1 METGPPEG
9 EESLKVGSFATHS
22 ARGVIRDPGT
32 RRKTMFALLFVA
44 VLMVI
49 AGATVLQEF
58 LNPREHAIRFILFW
72 LACAWL
78 TITSLL
84 LALFDVLMARAQA
97 RAAQRMLREQMRGNP
112 DEDED
117 ARDGSA

>member
-1 METGPPEG
+1 METPPKQK
-9 EESLKVGSFATHS
+9 SFSVPSFAIHS

>member
-1 METGPPEG
+1 METGPPE

-22 ARGVIRDPGT
+22 ARGVIRDPRV
-32 RRKTMFALLFVA
+32 RRKTMFALLAIA

-49 AGATVLQEF
+49 TGATVLQEF
-58 LNPREHAIRFILFW
+58 LNPRDHAIRFILFW
-72 LACAWL
+72 LACGWV

-97 RAAQRMLREQMRGNP
+97 RAARRMLREQMLGDP
-112 DEDED
+112 DEDDD
-117 ARDGSA
+117 ARGDSA